1 MQIKS
6 RNVIL
11 NDIIKESKKH
21 PKGWNAAIGRD
32 QRLLSNDYYIFNPNV
47 GIYLMK
53 EYQKSPY
60 HTKGIG
66 SKIARN
72 IDDDIEKKIQK
83 KSSDFGII
91 QGDIQ
96 KIITNIDKGIHP
108 QKIFE
113 EGLKGND
120 LGIQIPLKGKA
131 SSSTDSFSYIQQS
144 YATKQKK
151 LNTKFEKM
159 RSEDGMYNSYD

>member
-6 RNVIL
+6 RSEIL
-11 NDIIKESKKH
+11 NDIIKESKIH
-21 PKGWNAAIGRD
+21 PKGWKATIGKD
-32 QRLLSNDYYIFNPNV
+32 QRLLSNDYYISNPNV
-47 GIYLMK
+47 GVYLMK
-53 EYQKSPY
+53 EYQKNPY
-60 HTKGIG
+60 HIKGIG

-72 IDDDIEKKIQK
+72 IDDDIEKKIQN

-120 LGIQIPLKGKA
+120 LGIRIPLKGKA
-131 SSSTDSFSYIQQS
+131 SSSTDSFSYIRQS
-144 YATKQKK
+144 YAMKQKK

-159 RSEDGMYNSYD
+159 MSEDGMYNSYD

>member
-1 MQIKS
+1 MSQ
-6 RNVIL
+6 
-11 NDIIKESKKH
+11 
-21 PKGWNAAIGRD
+21 
-32 QRLLSNDYYIFNPNV
+32 
-47 GIYLMK
+47 
-53 EYQKSPY
+53 
-60 HTKGIG
+60 
-66 SKIARN
+66 
-72 IDDDIEKKIQK
+72 KIQK

-120 LGIQIPLKGKA
+120 LGIRIPLKGKA
-131 SSSTDSFSYIQQS
+131 SSSTDSFSYIRQS
-144 YATKQKK
+144 YAMKQKK

-159 RSEDGMYNSYD
+159 MSEDGMYNSYD